1 VKKDF
6 IVEVCCGSI
15 DDAIEAQ
22 KAGADRIE
30 LNSSL
35 FLGGLTPSI
44 GTIVETK
51 KVLSIPVMVMIRPR
65 SGGFCYTENEIKVM
79 EYDTKLAL
87 DSGAEGIVFGIL
99 KDDGTIDERNCEK
112 IMKIIDTK
120 EAVFHRAFD
129 VVKDPFE
136 ALDKLVSLGLNR
148 VLTKGQQNTFE
159 EGEELLRELIG
170 YAKGRIEIL
179 PGGCRPYNVKRIVK
193 ELNCNQVHVAS
204 FTSKKDNSGAS
215 KPNIYFGGALRPVED
230 SYDIANYE
238 YIKNMKDTISML
250 VRND

>member
-1 VKKDF
+1 MRKDF
-6 IVEVCCGSI
+6 IVEVCCGSV
-15 DDAIEAQ
+15 DDAIEAH
-22 KAGADRIE
+22 KAGGDRIE

-35 FLGGLTPSI
+35 FLGGLTPSL

-51 KVLSIPVMVMIRPR
+51 KAVSIPVMVMIRPR

-79 EYDTKLAL
+79 EYDTKAAL
-87 DSGAEGIVFGIL
+87 DYGADGIVFGIL
-99 KDDGTIDERNCEK
+99 TNDGTIDEKNCEN
-112 IMKIIDTK
+112 IMKIIGEK

-129 VVKDPFE
+129 VVKKPFE
-136 ALDKLVSLGLNR
+136 ALDKLVSLGIKR

-159 EGEELLRELIG
+159 EGEELLIKLVS

-193 ELNCNQVHVAS
+193 ELNFNQVHVAA
-204 FTSKKDNSGAS
+204 FISKEDNSGAS
-215 KPNIYFGGALRPVED
+215 RPNIYFGGALRPVED

-238 YIKNMKDTISML
+238 YIKNMKDTINNIL
-250 VRND
+250 RH